1 MNDFDWQEFLRTAKG
16 IFERVKNLHQ
26 ITMSDEAICRI
37 GISRAY
43 YAVFHQAAL
52 LVDSDLHT
60 GGVHERVILAL
71 RSSSD
76 KIIRQIGNDLNALR
90 KMRIRADYD
99 SRRYPP
105 RGLDCNAVLELQLAI
120 NYAETINKKINL
132 L

>member
-1 MNDFDWQEFLRTAKG
+1 MNEFDWQEFLHTAKD
-16 IFERVKNLHQ
+16 IFERVKNLKQ
-26 ITMSDEAICRI
+26 VTMSDESLCRV

-43 YAVFHQAAL
+43 YAVFHRAAL
-52 LVDSDLHT
+52 LVDSDLQT
-60 GGVHERVILAL
+60 GGAHERVILAL
-71 RSSSD
+71 RSSTN
-76 KIIRQIGNDLNALR
+76 KIMRQIGNDLNALR

-120 NYAETINKKINL
+120 GYADTINKKINL